1 MSVVARMRL
10 VSITVTSWATSV
22 RLQPAPLDPKDP
34 HYEEIKAF
42 FAATPSGSFEANVS
56 NAAAA
61 EQFQLDP
68 GNPKDFYL
76 TLEPVP
82 LAPVPDEG

>member
-1 MSVVARMRL
+1 MGVIARMRL
-10 VSITVTSWATSV
+10 VQVTVSSWGTSV
-22 RLQPAPLDPKDP
+22 KLQPAPLDPSDP

-42 FAATPSGSFEANVS
+42 FAATPSGTFEAQIS

-68 GNPKDFYL
+68 GSPKDFYL

-82 LAPVPDEG
+82 AAPVEDQG